1 MTARYWTPTQIIQS
15 IPIPESTHTRPS
27 QTPWPLRMPSAHG
40 INYSVTQQLHPLAAF
55 LCGFNDLGLAHIQLR
70 AEHPVPEATGNAEA
84 VLIVG
89 EVVLQVVFLQGL
101 VESWEP

>member
-1 MTARYWTPTQIIQS
+1 MTARYWTPTQIIQTVS
-15 IPIPESTHTRPS
+15 NALAP
-27 QTPWPLRMPSAHG
+27 RMPSTHD
-40 INYSVTQQLHPLAAF
+40 INYSVTQQIHPLAAF

-70 AEHPVPEATGNAEA
+70 AEHPIPEATSNAEA
-84 VLIVG
+84 VLIIG